1 MHLEADNARMLVDGL
16 IVMAALLG
24 LVGIGRIVI
33 DRVLAPDDPRRQ
45 LAGQVLLYGAT
56 GLFAL
61 LMLLMR

>member
-1 MHLEADNARMLVDGL
+1 MHLEAENARTLVHGL

-24 LVGIGRIVI
+24 LVGVGRIVI
-33 DRVLAPDDPRRQ
+33 DRVLEPNDPRRR

-61 LMLLMR
+61 LMLLLR